1 VIFFRKLLKW
11 LMYLTVQMN
20 YRELRSLK
28 FTLIFLIPA
37 IFLGCHGKQSSVA
50 SDDVKSPAQMDAHVG
65 SDLKSMLEYTA
76 DNKDRLN
83 DSVSLVYRRL
93 EDSVYGG
100 NNYSPI
106 WSEKEQWLPLADSLL
121 QFIDSSKNYGLF
133 PSDYHYNALAF
144 FRRIIR
150 EDTMARKNAAIWTR
164 ADLMLTDAFF
174 SLVKDL
180 KQGRLPYDSVTL
192 RKDSVLSDSIFLQ
205 TLTRAQQNR
214 GVYAAL
220 DSLEPRHPGY
230 DSLKAY
236 LRDFLSTAHFKNFTW
251 LEYPYEKKDSAAFA
265 MALTKRLKES
275 GYLDSTVNQPDTATL
290 ARAIRAY
297 QTNNKLKVT
306 GKVYG
311 DMVSMMNNASD
322 WEKFKRIAINMD
334 RYKHLPDTMPKIYVW
349 VDLPAFML
357 QVVDSD
363 SVALESKVIVGAPK
377 TRTPLLTSEISNF
390 VTYPQ
395 WTVPESII
403 FKEMLPAIKR
413 DGISYLVKQNLMV
426 VDDRDSVRDPST
438 INWRR
443 LNKNNFPYQL
453 KQRQGDDN
461 SLGVMK
467 FNFRNKYDV
476 YLHDTNGRWMFDK
489 TFRAL
494 SHGCVRVKEWR
505 KLSAFLIRND
515 TMRYHPDTLKAWI
528 QRQEKHTVWGFA
540 RVPIF
545 LRYYTVEGKKGKLV
559 FHDDIYGEDKALR
572 NRYFANEPIM

>member
-1 VIFFRKLLKW
+1 MKYRKRRVPSGFLFFLLLTLLACHEHQQSRK
-11 LMYLTVQMN
+11 
-20 YRELRSLK
+20 
-28 FTLIFLIPA
+28 
-37 IFLGCHGKQSSVA
+37 
-50 SDDVKSPAQMDAHVG
+50 DDKDEVKTPAQMDAHVG
-65 SDLKSMLEYTA
+65 SDLKSVLEYAA
-76 DNKDRLN
+76 DNKDKLN

-93 EDSVYGG
+93 TDSVYE
-100 NNYSPI
+100 NNSYTPL
-106 WSEKEQWLPLADSLL
+106 WSDKEQWLPLADSLL
-121 QFIDSSKNYGLF
+121 RFIDSSKYYGLF

-144 FRRIIR
+144 IRRIIG
-150 EDTMARKNAAIWTR
+150 EDTMARKNPAIWTR

-180 KQGRLPYDSVTL
+180 KQGRLGFDSVTL
-192 RKDSVLSDSIFLQ
+192 RKDSVLADTLFLQ
-205 TLTRAQQNR
+205 SLAKARQIRSINP
-214 GVYAAL
+214 VL

-230 DSLKAY
+230 DSLKTY
-236 LRDFLSTAHFKNFTW
+236 LRDFLAAAHFRNLTW
-251 LEYPYEKKDSAAFA
+251 LNYPYDKKDSAAFA
-265 MALTKRLKES
+265 AALTKRLKES
-275 GYLDSTVNQPDTATL
+275 DYLDSSVTQPDTAML
-290 ARAIRAY
+290 AKAIRTY

-311 DMVSMMNNASD
+311 DMVTMMNNASD
-322 WEKFKRIAINMD
+322 WEKFKLVAINMD
-334 RYKHLPDTMPKIYVW
+334 RYKLLPDTMPKTYVW

-363 SVALESKVIVGAPK
+363 TVVLDSKVIVGAPK
-377 TRTPLLTSEISNF
+377 TRTPLLTSEITNF

-395 WTVPESII
+395 WNVPNSII

-413 DGISYLVKQNLMV
+413 DGIGYLAKQNLMV
-426 VDDRDSVRDPST
+426 VDDRDSVRDPAK

-467 FNFRNKYDV
+467 FNFKNKYDV

-489 TFRAL
+489 NFRAL

-505 KLSAFLIRND
+505 KLSAYLIRND

-545 LRYYTVEGKKGKLV
+545 LRYFTCEGKKGKIV
-559 FHDDIYGEDKALR
+559 FHDDIYGEDKELR
-572 NRYFANEPIM
+572 NRFFANEPIL